1 MNNEKRK
8 EETEYAASSVWDE
21 LSRRQY
27 LVMESADLREGQ
39 CKDIAAG
46 GIPMELALW
55 GPQTAL
61 SLVGDDGFE
70 APELYLKK

>member
-1 MNNEKRK
+1 MINEKQK

-21 LSRRQY
+21 LSGRQY
-27 LVMESADLREGQ
+27 LAMESADLRGQ

-70 APELYLKK
+70 APELYFKK